1 MILILVRWCT
11 VAKSG
16 AERMRELRERKK
28 QAGDKAI
35 LVMLPEKYKKRF
47 DRLRNRLRTT
57 AAETVCYLLNL
68 ATDEEDGEGNP

>member
-1 MILILVRWCT
+1 M
-11 VAKSG
+11 AKSG

-57 AAETVCYLLNL
+57 AAETVCYLLDL